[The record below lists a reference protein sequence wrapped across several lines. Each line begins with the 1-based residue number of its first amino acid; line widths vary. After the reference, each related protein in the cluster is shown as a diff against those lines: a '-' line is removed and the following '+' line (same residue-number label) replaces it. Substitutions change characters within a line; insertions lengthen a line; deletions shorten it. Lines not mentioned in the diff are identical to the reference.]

1 MSEVEIQIGGF
12 GGQGVILAGMTI
24 GRGLS
29 LHEDYHVSLTQS
41 FGPEARGSACSV
53 QLVVS
58 RQPVLYPY
66 LKHPHI
72 LVVLS
77 QEAYRRFVPQ
87 MKPGGILIVEEDLV
101 HPDRLAENATL
112 YRVPATRLAEELKRK
127 MIMNMV
133 VVGFFT
139 AVVGLLRPEAARSA
153 VVESVPKGT
162 DALNLA
168 GFEKGYQHG
177 VAQISPSVSEGDIS
191 RLGVHLTS
199 EVSADQ

>member
-12 GGQGVILAGMTI
+12 GGQGVVLAGMTI

-29 LHEDYHVSLTQS
+29 LYEGWHVSLTQS

-58 RQPVLYPY
+58 RKPVLYPY
-66 LKHPHI
+66 MKNPEI

-77 QEAYRRFVPQ
+77 QDAYRRFVPY
-87 MKPGGILIVEEDLV
+87 MKPHGTLMIEEDLV
-101 HPDRLAENATL
+101 HPEQLPEGVRLF
-112 YRVPATRLAEELKRK
+112 RVPATRLAEELKRK
-127 MIMNMV
+127 MVMNMV

-139 AVVGLLRPEAARSA
+139 AVTELLGLEATRRA
-153 VVESVPKGT
+153 VVESVPRGT

-168 GFEKGYQHG
+168 AFDKGYAYG
-177 VAQISPSVSEGDIS
+177 VKQLAPVT
-191 RLGVHLTS
+191 V
-199 EVSADQ
+199 

>member
-29 LHEDYHVSLTQS
+29 LHDNYHVSLTQS

-58 RQPVLYPY
+58 REPVLYPY
-66 LKHPHI
+66 LKNPDI

-77 QEAYRRFVPQ
+77 QEAYRLFVPK
-87 MKPGGILIVEEDLV
+87 MKPDGLLIIEEDLV
-101 HPDRLAENATL
+101 LPDQLPAGVRLF
-112 YRVPATRLAEELKRK
+112 RVPATRLAEDLKRK
-127 MIMNMV
+127 MVMNMV

-139 AVVGLLRPEAARSA
+139 AVADLLSPEAARRA
-153 VVESVPKGT
+153 VIESVPRGT

-168 GFEKGYQHG
+168 AFEKGYTHGLAQH
-177 VAQISPSVSEGDIS
+177 APMAAKIENTSNLISSP
-191 RLGVHLTS
+191 
-199 EVSADQ
+199 

>member
-12 GGQGVILAGMTI
+12 GGQGVILTGMTI

-41 FGPEARGSACSV
+41 FGPEARGSACSA

-58 RQPVLYPY
+58 RELVLYPY
-66 LKHPHI
+66 LKHPDI
-72 LVVLS
+72 LIVLS

-87 MKPGGILIVEEDLV
+87 MKPNGILIIEEDLV
-101 HPDRLAENATL
+101 HPDQLAENASL
-112 YRVPATRLAEELKRK
+112 HRVPATRLAEELKRK
-127 MIMNMV
+127 MVMNMV

-139 AVVGLLRPEAARSA
+139 AVARLLTPEAARRA

-168 GFEKGYQHG
+168 AFEKGYRYG
-177 VAQISPSVSEGDIS
+177 VAQTSPCASEGEIS
-191 RLGVHLTS
+191 NLLATI
-199 EVSADQ
+199 

>member
-1 MSEVEIQIGGF
+1 MSEVEIQIAGF

-58 RQPVLYPY
+58 REPVLYPY
-66 LKHPHI
+66 LRHSDI

-77 QEAYRRFVPQ
+77 QEAYRCFVPH
-87 MKPGGILIVEEDLV
+87 MKPGGLLIIEEDLV
-101 HPDRLAENATL
+101 HPGQLAENATL
-112 YRVPATRLAEELKRK
+112 DRVPATRLAEELKCK
-127 MIMNMV
+127 MVMNMV

-139 AVVGLLRPEAARSA
+139 AVAGLLTPQAARRA

-168 GFEKGYQHG
+168 AFEKGYQYG
-177 VAQISPSVSEGDIS
+177 VAQISSSASEGEIS
-191 RLGVHLTS
+191 NLLATI
-199 EVSADQ
+199 